1 MIDTGD
7 ASNDELGWDVAL
19 SGDAKIMAVGT
30 PRADPNGVNSAG
42 HVRLYSKDG
51 LDWKMFQ
58 QINGTQ
64 TNNYFG
70 YSIDLSHDGSM
81 LVVGTLTAAGFGDV
95 YMYELSNSSFLYTFL
110 ATTGNIQAYEVSVSG
125 DGSTV
130 GVTTFYAVR
139 IFVRI
144 GNIFEERG
152 YKSGYGY
159 FDEIALNYNGTI
171 AAIGDPAWSNSRGRV
186 SVFQLKD
193 GNSYRSMEWL
203 QMGSD
208 ITGDVNGDY
217 LGNYGCVSIT
227 YDGLTVAVGAEGYDS
242 DGLYSRGLV
251 RVYNYV
257 LTGETWEKN
266 LDLVGESDGD
276 RLSKTSLS
284 SDGKYLAVGAYRG
297 NYVKS
302 FEKIGNSYEVVG
314 EETSLEGGDF
324 GSSLALS
331 ADGRALATGAYRFL
345 SARGRAYLLGGN
357 DVTTTDI
364 TALPSTSPSLV
375 PNAAPLPISVPSSP
389 SGNGNG
395 GMYLYTNRFL
405 DSSYF

>member
-7 ASNDELGWDVAL
+7 ANNDELGWDVAL

-51 LDWKMFQ
+51 LDWKIFQ

-171 AAIGDPAWSNSRGRV
+171 AAIGDPEWSNSRGRV

-217 LGNYGCVSIT
+217 LGCVSIT

-357 DVTTTDI
+357 DVTTTEI
-364 TALPSTSPSLV
+364 TALPSTSPSLA

-405 DSSYF
+405 DSSFF